1 MARKARTDAH
11 RPSAINPADYEFVAC
26 DYYGGGLEGQG
37 FLMDRQ
43 AFQAHMKATGAKY
56 AEQENT
62 GTCYICGARASYV
75 AKYHHLPTNSY
86 IVTGM
91 DCAEKLGIGEPG
103 AFKSFRKRVKEG
115 MELGRR
121 HRRAEVTLGEHGLAA
136 AWAIWMGN
144 PQGTHNLPREEST
157 IIDIVGKLIRYKDI
171 SPGQINFLR
180 SLLERIANRPVAAAK
195 QAAEYAAAQPVP
207 QTTDRV
213 KVVGKIVSTKSVD
226 TPYGTIRKMLV
237 VTDAGYKVYGTVPAF
252 FMNEVSKTGEH
263 CLRGFRVEFE
273 ARLERSNNDEKFGFF
288 SRPTKPNI
296 LERAPVSDIGDTGRS
311 TYSGENL
318 PSYHTGAP

>member
-1 MARKARTDAH
+1 MTKRNDAH
-11 RPSAINPADYEFVAC
+11 RPSAINPAEYEFVAC
-26 DYYGGGLEGQG
+26 DYYGSKLEGEG

-56 AEQENT
+56 AEQENN
-62 GTCYICGARASYV
+62 GTCYICGARALYV

-103 AFKSFRKRVKEG
+103 AFKTFRKRIKEG

-121 HRRAEVTLGEHGLAA
+121 HRRAEVTLGEHGLAD
-136 AWAIWMGN
+136 AWTVWMA
-144 PQGTHNLPREEST
+144 GTQSKDRPAREEST

-171 SPGQINFLR
+171 SPGQINYLR
-180 SLLERIANRPVAAAK
+180 SLLARIANRPVVEA
-195 QAAEYAAAQPVP
+195 QRAAEHAAAQPVP
-207 QTTDRV
+207 QTDARV
-213 KVVGKIVSTKSVD
+213 KVVGKIVSTKMVD
-226 TPYGTIRKMLV
+226 GMYGVVTKMLV
-237 VTDAGYKVYGTVPAF
+237 QTDAGYKVFGTVPAH

-288 SRPTKPNI
+288 SRPTKPAI
-296 LERAPVSDIGDTGRS
+296 LERAPVRDIGDTGRS

-318 PSYHTGAP
+318 PSYNTGAP